1 MTQRHDRRMSSS
13 IRPSDGRGPLTLP
26 VKLVGRAGS
35 TISALAVR
43 PQIAARLLGVA
54 VGGVVLAHG
63 LIKIGWPISM
73 GMRGMARGS
82 RMLALSGDHPLLRR
96 RNMAVLT
103 VAVDIRRPVSE
114 VWAFVTDLTNSPN
127 WTRSGSELRQTS
139 AGTMGV
145 GATIES
151 SRRILGRDIKSQS
164 LRVTAYEPERAVSFV
179 AKIPILRRA
188 EVRLVFEP
196 IAGGTRVIRTSEVE
210 PGQVLRFLLPL
221 LLPVLTS
228 VQNTEMANIKRQL
241 EAGP

>member
-1 MTQRHDRRMSSS
+1 MAILRFGVWIARHPTHNLMASCASSN
-13 IRPSDGRGPLTLP
+13 
-26 VKLVGRAGS
+26 VGTTDPRKGA
-35 TISALAVR
+35 
-43 PQIAARLLGVA
+43 
-54 VGGVVLAHG
+54 
-63 LIKIGWPISM
+63 
-73 GMRGMARGS
+73 

-96 RNMAVLT
+96 RNHMAVLT

-151 SRRILGRDIKSQS
+151 SRRVLGRDIKSQS

-179 AKIPILRRA
+179 AKIPILRTA

-196 IAGGTRVIRTSEVE
+196 IAGGTRLTRTSEVE
-210 PGQVLRFLLPL
+210 PGPVLRLLLPL
-221 LLPVLTS
+221 LLPLLKS
-228 VQNTEMANIKRQL
+228 VQNTEMANIKRRI
-241 EAGP
+241 EVGP